1 MRVRHSHRSVD
12 GRLGRRRTR
21 SDDQRT
27 GERVRADEETPDM
40 TRFSLRPAAFG
51 MLLLLV
57 APAAQAELTALEH
70 RIVQAVKA
78 RSPAALALLERSV
91 HINSGTLNVEGVR
104 SVGRVF
110 RAELDELG
118 FVTRWIGM
126 PPEMARAG
134 HLAAQRD
141 GSRGKRVLLIGHIDT
156 VFEPSSPVAPW
167 QHDGRRIRGQ
177 GVSDMKGGVVILL
190 EALRALHSV
199 GVLDGATIRV
209 LLTGDEESVGRP
221 GARARADLVEMAGQS
236 DVVLSFEGMGLDV
249 NGEESMATARRGA
262 GVWVLTVTGKQGHS
276 SGIFGPNAGFGAAY
290 ELARIVNA
298 FREQLVEPGL
308 TFGAGVMLAG
318 SEVAFDS
325 AQARGTAAGKS
336 NVIPPQA
343 MARGDLR
350 ALTTEQRDRARSR
363 MREIVARGLP
373 GTSATITFA
382 ETYPPMPATPANEAL
397 LQMYSQLSV
406 ELGFGPVKAADPETR
421 GAGDVQFAAPYAAG
435 LDGLGATGGGA
446 HSPLEYLHPE
456 SIEKN
461 AIRAALMIHRLTR

>member
-1 MRVRHSHRSVD
+1 MAIVVFWMQAAGQTAH
-12 GRLGRRRTR
+12 GRLSYR
-21 SDDQRT
+21 
-27 GERVRADEETPDM
+27 
-40 TRFSLRPAAFG
+40 LAALC
-51 MLLLLV
+51 LLLAGLV
-57 APAAQAELTALEH
+57 TPARAELSAVES

-78 RSPAALALLERSV
+78 RSPAALALLEKSV
-91 HINSGTLNVEGVR
+91 QINSGTLNVDGVKA
-104 SVGRVF
+104 VGRVF

-118 FVTRWIGM
+118 FATRWIDM

-141 GSRGKRVLLIGHIDT
+141 GTRGKRVLLLGHLDT
-156 VFEPSSPVAPW
+156 VFEPSSPVPPW
-167 QHDGRRIRGQ
+167 QPDGPRIRGQ

-199 GVLDGATIRV
+199 GVLDGAAISV
-209 LLTGDEESVGRP
+209 LLTGDEESVGQP
-221 GARARADLVEMAGQS
+221 GARARADLVQMAQKS
-236 DVVLSFEGMGLDV
+236 DAVLSFEGMGLAA

-262 GVWVLTVTGKQGHS
+262 GGWVLTVTGKQGHS
-276 SGIFGPNAGFGAAY
+276 SGIFGPRAGYGAAY

-298 FREQLVEPGL
+298 FRERLIEPGL

-318 SEVAFDS
+318 TEVTFDPT
-325 AQARGTAAGKS
+325 QARGTAAGKG

-350 ALTTEQRDRARSR
+350 ALSAEQRDRARSR
-363 MREIVARGLP
+363 MREIVAQSLP
-373 GTSATITFA
+373 GTSATIIFV
-382 ETYPPMPATPANEAL
+382 ESYPPMPATPANEAL
-397 LQMYSQLSV
+397 LELYSQVSV
-406 ELGFGPVKAADPETR
+406 DLGLRPVKAANPETR
-421 GAGDVQFAAPYAAG
+421 GAGDVQFAAPYAAV

-461 AIRAALMIHRLTR
+461 AIRAALMIYRLTR

>member
-1 MRVRHSHRSVD
+1 MKRSSR
-12 GRLGRRRTR
+12 RLAVLGL
-21 SDDQRT
+21 
-27 GERVRADEETPDM
+27 VLA
-40 TRFSLRPAAFG
+40 LV
-51 MLLLLV
+51 V
-57 APAAQAELTALEH
+57 APAHAELTPVEG

-91 HINSGTLNVEGVR
+91 NINSGTLNVDGVKG
-104 SVGRVF
+104 VGRVF

-118 FVTRWIGM
+118 FATRWIDM

-134 HLAAQRD
+134 HLAAQHE
-141 GSRGKRVLLIGHIDT
+141 GTRGKRVLLLGHMDT

-167 QHDGRRIRGQ
+167 KPDGPRIRGQ

-190 EALRALHSV
+190 EALRALQSV
-199 GVLDGATIRV
+199 GVLDGATINV

-221 GARARADLVEMAGQS
+221 GARARAALVEMAKQS
-236 DVVLSFEGMGLDV
+236 DVVLSFEGMTLDV
-249 NGEESMATARRGA
+249 NGDESMATARRGA
-262 GVWVLTVTGKQGHS
+262 GSWVLTVAGKQGHS
-276 SGIFGPNAGFGAAY
+276 SRIFTPDAGYGAAY

-298 FREQLVEPGL
+298 FREQLIEPGL
-308 TFGAGVMLAG
+308 TFGAGVMMAG
-318 SEVAFDS
+318 TEVAFDT
-325 AQARGTAAGKS
+325 AEARGTAAGKG

-350 ALTTEQRDRARSR
+350 ALSAEQRDRARSR
-363 MREIVARGLP
+363 MREIVAKSLP
-373 GTSATITFA
+373 GTSATIAFSEA
-382 ETYPPMPATPANEAL
+382 YPPMAATPANEAL
-397 LQMYSQLSV
+397 LEMYSQLSV
-406 ELGFGPVKAADPETR
+406 ELGFGRVTAANPETR

-461 AIRAALMIHRLTR
+461 AIRAALMIYRLTR

>member
-1 MRVRHSHRSVD
+1 MNRVD
-12 GRLGRRRTR
+12 
-21 SDDQRT
+21 
-27 GERVRADEETPDM
+27 PDM
-40 TRFSLRPAAFG
+40 TRSLLRLAAIG
-51 MLLLLV
+51 LLLALLV
-57 APAAQAELTALEH
+57 TPARADLSPVES

-91 HINSGTLNVEGVR
+91 SINSGTLNVDGVKE
-104 SVGRVF
+104 VGRVF

-118 FVTRWIGM
+118 FATRWIDM
-126 PPEMARAG
+126 PAEMARAG

-141 GSRGKRVLLIGHIDT
+141 GTRGKRVLLLGHMDT

-167 QHDGRRIRGQ
+167 QPDGPRIRGQ

-190 EALRALHSV
+190 EALRALHST
-199 GVLDGATIRV
+199 GVLDGAAVGV

-221 GARARADLVEMAGQS
+221 GARARADLVQMARRS
-236 DVVLSFEGMGLDV
+236 DVVLSFEGMGLDGS
-249 NGEESMATARRGA
+249 GEESLATARRGA
-262 GVWVLTVTGKQGHS
+262 GGWVLTVTGKQGHS
-276 SGIFGPNAGFGAAY
+276 SGIFGPNAGYGAAY

-298 FREQLVEPGL
+298 FREQLIEPGL
-308 TFGAGVMLAG
+308 TFGAGVMMAG
-318 SEVAFDS
+318 TEVAFDP

-350 ALTTEQRDRARSR
+350 ALSAEQRDRARSR
-363 MREIVARGLP
+363 MREIVAQSLP
-373 GTSATITFA
+373 GTSATITFV
-382 ETYPPMPATPANEAL
+382 ESYPPMPATPANEAL
-397 LQMYSQLSV
+397 LQMYSQISV
-406 ELGFGPVKAADPETR
+406 ELGWRAVKAANPETR

-461 AIRAALMIHRLTR
+461 AIRAALMIYRLTR